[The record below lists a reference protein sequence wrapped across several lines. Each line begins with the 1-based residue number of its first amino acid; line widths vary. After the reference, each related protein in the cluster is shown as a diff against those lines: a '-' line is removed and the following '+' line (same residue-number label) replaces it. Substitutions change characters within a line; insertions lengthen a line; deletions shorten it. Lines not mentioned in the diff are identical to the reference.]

1 VLREYINE
9 NLKKGYIRPSTL
21 SARYPVLFVPKLN
34 GKLRMCV
41 NYRQLNAITV
51 KNRYILSLIYEI
63 QDRIKGFK
71 IFTKID
77 IREGYYKIRM
87 KESEEW
93 KIAWGFRLGHYEQF
107 MILFS
112 LTNVLASF

>member
-1 VLREYINE
+1 MKGKELKPQHIYLLLEKELQVLREYIDE

-21 SARYPVLFVPKLN
+21 PARYSVLFVPKLN
-34 GKLRMCV
+34 GKLRMYV
-41 NYRQLNAITV
+41 DYRQFNAIIV
-51 KNRYILSLIYEI
+51 KNRYTLSLIHEM

-87 KESEEW
+87 KEGEEW
-93 KIAWGFRLGHYEQF
+93 KI
-107 MILFS
+107 
-112 LTNVLASF
+112 V